1 MVGGGE
7 GGGLRMRLMV
17 GDFLLNV
24 WDIVAFGWG
33 VGGVGRGGG
42 DVQRVL
48 YVYSTLSAM
57 GGIEARWLLSSYV
70 MLHTLLGGG

>member
-1 MVGGGE
+1 MFGTLWRLGGG
-7 GGGLRMRLMV
+7 GGWE
-17 GDFLLNV
+17 V
-24 WDIVAFGWG
+24 W
-33 VGGVGRGGG
+33 GGE

-48 YVYSTLSAM
+48 YVYSTLSVM